1 MEQWDIY
8 TADRK
13 KTGRTWTRGKKLQA
27 GDYHL
32 VVHVCLFNASGE
44 MLIQQRQPFKEG
56 WSNLW
61 DLTVGGSA
69 VAGDTSQQAAAREL
83 FEEIGLRHDFE
94 GVRPHLTSH
103 FDEGFDDIYLIE
115 RDVDLSSLVLQ
126 QEEVQGVAWATEEE
140 IIARIQAGTFIPYH
154 EGLVSTLFALRKQRG
169 NITSYALL

>member
-1 MEQWDIY
+1 M
-8 TADRK
+8 
-13 KTGRTWTRGKKLQA
+13 
-27 GDYHL
+27 
-32 VVHVCLFNASGE
+32 
-44 MLIQQRQPFKEG
+44 
-56 WSNLW
+56 
-61 DLTVGGSA
+61 TVGGSA